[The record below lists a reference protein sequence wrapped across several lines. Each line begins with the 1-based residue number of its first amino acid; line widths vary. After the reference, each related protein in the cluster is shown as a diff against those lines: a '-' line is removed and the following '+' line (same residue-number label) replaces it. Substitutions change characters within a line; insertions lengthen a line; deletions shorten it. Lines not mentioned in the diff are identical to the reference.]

1 MAQRDW
7 MGLEFLELVLHAL
20 VKCLIGFKGQTQADS
35 TPSHAGTRTGVAPG
49 YPSPPSLEK
58 RTIAQRDW
66 MGSMILE
73 LVLQASAKRVVLE

>member
-20 VKCLIGFKGQTQADS
+20 VKCLIGFKSDAGGQHTFS
-35 TPSHAGTRTGVAPG
+35 CWHTYRSR
-49 YPSPPSLEK
+49 SRISFSPSLEK